1 MSIRLFPVFPLLQL
15 LVLSCTG
22 ADVWSHRVCAF
33 RINVALC
40 KVPVL
45 PKAEYGNLFLYYSS
59 SLASLKV
66 NCFLDFPVPPEVLW
80 GWGQAVWAQSGR
92 SLAQSGAVWRSLGAV
107 WRSLEQSGSSQGAV
121 WEQSGCSLAAVWAQS
136 GRSLAQSGAVWRSLG
151 AVWAQSGAVWAQ
163 ALPFLVA
170 PHSLLLQGYAE
181 QLVCWWPRWFCANPL
196 SVTPLLARPPSLSS
210 TPSF

>member
-107 WRSLEQSGSSQGAV
+107 W
-121 WEQSGCSLAAVWAQS
+121 
-136 GRSLAQSGAVWRSLG
+136 
-151 AVWAQSGAVWAQ
+151 AQSGAVWAQ